1 MKMGKQK
8 LKQEKNMDIKTF
20 ILVNKEVIEKLAIK
34 KEEEKVVKKDDDWYN
49 EDCWDNFHKLVGDEI
64 KISNLK

>member
-1 MKMGKQK
+1 
-8 LKQEKNMDIKTF
+8 MDIKTF

-49 EDCWDNFHKLVGDEI
+49 EDCWDNFHKLVGGKI